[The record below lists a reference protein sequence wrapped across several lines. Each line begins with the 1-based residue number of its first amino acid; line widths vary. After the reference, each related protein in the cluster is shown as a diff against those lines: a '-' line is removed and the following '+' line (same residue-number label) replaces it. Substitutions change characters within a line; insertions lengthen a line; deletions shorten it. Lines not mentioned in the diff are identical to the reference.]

1 MAASSQRP
9 FGFNFVVMFSSA
21 VDLQPYSPQH
31 RAFQTFR
38 PNVCRIAR
46 SNIKRDIIRKVS
58 TDGVDVQQLLKELET
73 LRQENADLKQQLG
86 QFVEVTP
93 KDKLLESVKTE
104 TLEVP
109 ANQEELLEKLKAG
122 IVWPDSSESPPFWE
136 RSPRSNL
143 VQLELE
149 GQQNGNG
156 QAAPVKDARQLYV
169 VHLTAEMAPI
179 AKVGG
184 LGDVVTGLARACGER
199 GHNVEVIL
207 PYYEC
212 LPDDK
217 IEDLRLDAT
226 IDCPKG
232 YTWDGSLQYGNL
244 KTNVYYGKI
253 DGISVFLIRPDWD
266 ACNIFRGGRI
276 YGGSYN
282 ETEAYLYFCRAAL
295 QFLLATNRQ
304 PQVLHLHEWQTAAAA
319 LLYWERLHQDGLQ
332 RPRVI
337 LTVHNMDNSGE
348 CRQEEFSFT
357 GIPGEVFASVDRA
370 LDERT
375 IGHNPERLNLL
386 KGGIIY
392 SNFVTTVSPGYADEC
407 NKGQAGW
414 LSTTLA
420 RPEIRS
426 KFAGILNG
434 IDTQLWNP
442 ATDPA
447 LPANFNA
454 KYPVGKK
461 LCRQYLQQGLGLEV
475 TEDKPIIACV
485 TRLVPQKGIH
495 LIRHSVWR
503 CKEMG
508 AQFVLLGSGHADGD
522 FRGMS
527 ERDFRNDPDVKLL
540 IMYSEN
546 LAHLVYAAA
555 DIMLVPS
562 MFEPCGLTQMIA
574 LRYGALPLVRKTGG
588 LADTVKDIDEDQEN
602 GNGFVFEG
610 VDEGSLEHA
619 LQRAISTYKTDK
631 NKWSQQV
638 LKNMTIDVSWEKS
651 AAQYVDVYNQIAQY

>member
-1 MAASSQRP
+1 MMIAGKIDRAIFSQSYRT
-9 FGFNFVVMFSSA
+9 
-21 VDLQPYSPQH
+21 LKQH
-31 RAFQTFR
+31 VQQI
-38 PNVCRIAR
+38 PP
-46 SNIKRDIIRKVS
+46 IRKLTSKRAKELIVCVS
-58 TDGVDVQQLLKELET
+58 TEGGVNVQKLIEEIEHLKSENASLRQQLSNYVETSVLEEVRRDVGLVQPPAVAPTDQQELLAQLKE
-73 LRQENADLKQQLG
+73 
-86 QFVEVTP
+86 
-93 KDKLLESVKTE
+93 
-104 TLEVP
+104 
-109 ANQEELLEKLKAG
+109 G
-122 IVWPDSSESPPFWE
+122 IIWPDLNESPPFWD
-136 RSPRSNL
+136 RSPRSSSL
-143 VQLELE
+143 QLDLSGEKDYT
-149 GQQNGNG
+149 GDTQ
-156 QAAPVKDARQLYV
+156 VKDARSLYV
-169 VHLTAEMAPI
+169 VHMTAEMAPI

-199 GHNVEVIL
+199 GHHVEVIL

-226 IDCPKG
+226 FDCPKG
-232 YTWDGSLQYGNL
+232 YLWDGNMQQGSL
-244 KTNVYYGKI
+244 KTNVFYGKI
-253 DGISVFLIRPDWD
+253 DGINVFLVRPDWD

-295 QFLLATNRQ
+295 QFLHQTNRQ
-304 PQVLHLHEWQTAAAA
+304 PHIIHLHEWQTAAGS
-319 LLYWERLHQDGLQ
+319 LLYWERLHHDGLD
-332 RPRVI
+332 RPRVV

-348 CRQEEFSFT
+348 CRQEEFAVT
-357 GIPGEVFASVDRA
+357 GVPGEVFASVDRA

-386 KGGIIY
+386 KGGLIY
-392 SNFVTTVSPGYADEC
+392 SNFITTVSPSYADEC
-407 NKGQAGW
+407 NRGQAGW

-426 KFAGILNG
+426 KFSGILNG

-447 LPANFNA
+447 LPANFS
-454 KYPVGKK
+454 PSFPIGKK
-461 LCRQYLQQGLGLEV
+461 LCKQYLQQGLGLDV

-495 LIRHSVWR
+495 LIRHAVFRS
-503 CKEMG
+503 KELG

-522 FRGMS
+522 FRHMA
-527 ERDFRNDPDVKLL
+527 ENDFRNDPDVKLM

-574 LRYGALPLVRKTGG
+574 LRYGGLPLVRKTGG
-588 LADTVKDIDEDQEN
+588 LADTVKDIDADAQN
-602 GNGFVFEG
+602 GNGYVFEG
-610 VDEGSLEHA
+610 VDEGSLDATLE
-619 LQRAISTYKTDK
+619 RAINAFK
-631 NKWSQQV
+631 NDRQKWDQQV
-638 LKNMTIDVSWEKS
+638 HKNMAVDVSWAQS
-651 AAQYVDVYNQIAQY
+651 AEQYVDVYNQIAQY